1 MGSEEPKANGQ
12 GGCAALPPP
21 TPEAIRTQLGSIL
34 ASPEFQLPERGRAF
48 LRYVV
53 EESLAG
59 RAKRIKAYSIAVE
72 VFGRDE
78 GITPDDPVVRIE
90 AGRLRR
96 ALERYYLVAG
106 QSDPIRIDIPK
117 GSYVPVFTSRVPVM
131 IESNPV
137 EGALQTENER
147 KSQSLESLARV
158 LKNGLATAS
167 DRQRRLVQYL
177 VTEELEGR
185 GDHLKAVSIASVVF
199 GRSADFDPQTDSI
212 VRVEMGRIRKALDLY
227 YATHGA
233 DDPVW
238 IKFEKDSYRPKFEW
252 ISEGA
257 PVRPPARTPKRLWL
271 IITAVLVT
279 VFAGVM
285 LFVFLPLGKLPIDR
299 QAKPIF
305 DGGDP
310 RVAVAPIAFSSDTPG
325 FDYLAAGMQEEL
337 VGILAEFD
345 WLTVF
350 PILADQPIDKAF
362 SSMIGRID
370 YIVRNTA
377 QTANGKLAVWAVLT
391 DGKTGAVLW
400 SNRYESPLE
409 SAGRLDL
416 QRNIAARIASDIG
429 RPRGIIASL
438 ATTRIANNSFHTPEG
453 FDCRLRALRFYRTFD
468 RDDYREAHACAEAE
482 SKAVSNDANAL
493 ALFAV
498 LELAGQSLGY
508 DGASSP
514 ERRAMAVRLADQAF
528 RLNDLGLLPRMA
540 SYAAAICEGDE
551 ERFRRISAL
560 SVHDYPRNPTV
571 LFDVAQH
578 MILGTSAR
586 LEGIALLERAYEL
599 NPVSDSSYGVLKA
612 FDAFERG
619 QDDQTILKALN
630 LGSGT
635 FSPSLQVLETG
646 LRAHA
651 SDQSGAE
658 RMWRSLQELGF
669 MQNGDYLDL
678 IDRQCWTKE
687 VKKTI
692 RQLFATN

>member
-1 MGSEEPKANGQ
+1 MGSEEPKAIGQ
-12 GGCAALPPP
+12 GDCAALPLP

-48 LRYVV
+48 LRYIV

-59 RAKRIKAYSIAVE
+59 RAKRIKAYSIAIE

-90 AGRLRR
+90 AARLRR

-117 GSYVPVFTSRVPVM
+117 GSYVPVFASRVPVM

-147 KSQSLESLARV
+147 KLQSLESLARV
-158 LKNGLATAS
+158 LKNGLATDS
-167 DRQRRLVQYL
+167 DRQRRLIQYL

-185 GDHLKAVSIASVVF
+185 GHRLKAVSIATDVF

-212 VRVEMGRIRKALDLY
+212 IRVEMERIRQALDLY
-227 YATHGA
+227 YATQGA
-233 DDPVW
+233 NDPVR
-238 IKFEKDSYRPKFEW
+238 IQFEKDSYRPKFEW
-252 ISEGA
+252 IAKGA
-257 PVRPPARTPKRLWL
+257 PVRTPKRLWL
-271 IITAVLVT
+271 LITAVLVT
-279 VFAGVM
+279 VFAGGM
-285 LFVFLPLGKLPIDR
+285 LFVFLPLGKLLIDR
-299 QAKPIF
+299 QAKPIS
-305 DGGDP
+305 P
-310 RVAVAPIAFSSDTPG
+310 RVAVATIAFSSDTPG
-325 FDYLAAGMQEEL
+325 LDYLVAGMQGEL
-337 VGILAEFD
+337 VGILAEFN

-362 SSMIGRID
+362 SSMIGRVD

-377 QTANGKLAVWAVLT
+377 QAVKGKLAVWTLLT

-400 SNRYESPLE
+400 SNRYETPLE
-409 SAGRLDL
+409 AAGIFDL

-438 ATTRIANNSFHTPEG
+438 EYTRIANDSFRSSG
-453 FDCRLRALRFYRTFD
+453 GIDCYLRAFRFSSTFD
-468 RDDYREAHACAEAE
+468 RADYREAHACAEAA
-482 SKAVSNDANAL
+482 SKTNDANAL

-498 LELAGQSLGY
+498 LELAGESFGY
-508 DGASSP
+508 NGAPSS

-528 RLNDLGLLPRMA
+528 RLNDLGSLPRMA

-551 ERFRRISAL
+551 ERFRRISGL
-560 SVHDYPRNPTV
+560 SVRDYPNNPAV
-571 LFDVAQH
+571 QFDVAQRT
-578 MILGTSAR
+578 ILGTSA
-586 LEGIALLERAYEL
+586 EGIALLERAHKL

-612 FDAFERG
+612 FDAFQHS
-619 QDDQTILKALN
+619 QDDETILNALN
-630 LGSGT
+630 LGSAT
-635 FSPSLQVLETG
+635 LSPSLQVIEMA
-646 LRAHA
+646 LRAHVG
-651 SDQSGAE
+651 DQNGAE
-658 RMWRSLQELGF
+658 RMRRSLQVLGF
-669 MQNGDYLDL
+669 TQLSDYLDL
-678 IDRQCWTKE
+678 IDRECWTKE

-692 RQLFATN
+692 QQLFATN

>member
-1 MGSEEPKANGQ
+1 MGSEEPKAIGQ
-12 GGCAALPPP
+12 GGCAALPLPA
-21 TPEAIRTQLGSIL
+21 PEAIRTQLDSIL

-117 GSYVPVFTSRVPVM
+117 GSYVPVFANRVPVM

-137 EGALQTENER
+137 EGALQTENGR
-147 KSQSLESLARV
+147 KLQSLESLARAF
-158 LKNGLATAS
+158 KNGLATAS
-167 DRQRRLVQYL
+167 DRQRRLIQYL

-185 GDHLKAVSIASVVF
+185 GDRLKAVSIATDVF

-212 VRVEMGRIRKALDLY
+212 IRVEMERIRQALDLY
-227 YATHGA
+227 YATQGA
-233 DDPVW
+233 NDPVR
-238 IKFEKDSYRPKFEW
+238 IQFEKDSYRPKFEW
-252 ISEGA
+252 ISKGA
-257 PVRPPARTPKRLWL
+257 PVRPPVRTAKRLWL
-271 IITAVLVT
+271 LITAVLVA
-279 VFAGVM
+279 VFAGGM
-285 LFVFLPLGKLPIDR
+285 LFVFLPLGKLLIDW
-299 QAKPIF
+299 QAKPISI
-305 DGGDP
+305 GGP

-325 FDYLAAGMQEEL
+325 LDYLAAGMQGEL
-337 VGILAEFD
+337 VGILAEFN

-362 SSMIGRID
+362 SSMIGRVD

-377 QTANGKLAVWAVLT
+377 QAAKGKLAVWTFLT

-400 SNRYESPLE
+400 SNRYETPLE
-409 SAGRLDL
+409 AAGIFDL

-438 ATTRIANNSFHTPEG
+438 EYTRIANDSFRSSG
-453 FDCRLRALRFYRTFD
+453 GIDCYLRAFRFSSTFD
-468 RDDYREAHACAEAE
+468 RADYREAHACAEAA
-482 SKAVSNDANAL
+482 SKTNDANAL

-498 LELAGQSLGY
+498 LELAGESFGY
-508 DGASSP
+508 NGAPSS

-528 RLNDLGLLPRMA
+528 RLNDLGSLPRMA

-551 ERFRRISAL
+551 ERFRRISGL
-560 SVHDYPRNPTV
+560 SVRDYPNNPAV
-571 LFDVAQH
+571 LFDVAQRT
-578 MILGTSAR
+578 ILGTSA
-586 LEGIALLERAYEL
+586 EGIALLERAHKL
-599 NPVSDSSYGVLKA
+599 NPVSDSTYGVLKA
-612 FDAFERG
+612 FDAFQHS
-619 QDDQTILKALN
+619 QDDETILDALN
-630 LGSGT
+630 LGSAT
-635 FSPSLQVLETG
+635 LSPSLQVIEMA
-646 LRAHA
+646 LRAHVG
-651 SDQSGAE
+651 DQNGAE
-658 RMWRSLQELGF
+658 RIRRSLQVLGF
-669 MQNGDYLDL
+669 TQRSDYLDL
-678 IDRQCWTKE
+678 IDRVCWTKE